1 MGVVMLS
8 ELGNV
13 ADLEVFHLFKH
24 VDLMLDFLFEAFVF
38 IRVVE
43 NENSANDAASQK
55 WQYF

>member
-1 MGVVMLS
+1 MLS
-8 ELGNV
+8 ELGDV
-13 ADLEVFHLFKH
+13 ANLEVFHLFQH
-24 VDLMLDFLFEAFVF
+24 VDLMLDFLFEALVF